1 MPGTMLAGANAAC
14 STSAKTFSGLR
25 LSSKYPT
32 SSSGKSPFGQ
42 TFVRSKGLKGKALS
56 LGVRHHLDKERPAR
70 EILGLDAFE
79 EVPLMALAI
88 LPDKRLGFGIG
99 QVLNA
104 LLGTEMEFDPGA
116 LVCGVNEAV
125 GVAAESMHVAEAFGD
140 AALAHDDRD
149 LMQGFRQQR
158 PKIPVVVGAAHAG
171 PRIAL
176 DGMVEIGKTQGI
188 AEEEHRRVVADDV
201 PVAFFGVELQ
211 RKPANVALGIGGAAL
226 AGHGREAGKHRRLL
240 ADL

>member
-1 MPGTMLAGANAAC
+1 MPGTMLAGENAAC
-14 STSAKTFSGLR
+14 STSAKTFSGFR
-25 LSSKYPT
+25 L
-32 SSSGKSPFGQ
+32 Q
-42 TFVRSKGLKGKALS
+42 LKIADLDQREVALWPDFCQVEGVEGEGPG
-56 LGVRHHLDKERPAR
+56 LGVGHHLDKERPAR

-79 EVPLMALAI
+79 KVPLMALAV
-88 LPDKRLGFGIG
+88 LADKRLGFSIR

-104 LLGTEMEFDPGA
+104 LLGAEMEFDPGA

-125 GVAAESMHVAEAFGD
+125 GVAAESMHVAETFRD

-188 AEEEHRRVVADDV
+188 AEEEHRRVVADDI

-211 RKPANVALGIGGAAL
+211 RKAANVALGIGGAAL
-226 AGHGREAGKHRRLL
+226 ASHGREAGEHRRLL